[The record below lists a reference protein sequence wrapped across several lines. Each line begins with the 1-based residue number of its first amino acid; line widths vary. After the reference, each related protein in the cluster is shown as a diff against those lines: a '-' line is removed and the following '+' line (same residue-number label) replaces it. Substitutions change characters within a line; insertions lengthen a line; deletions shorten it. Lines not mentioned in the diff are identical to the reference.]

1 VAAAEPTPASQAFR
15 RFVVAFIGLML
26 VAYFG
31 FFGFVGY
38 TDDAYIKS
46 DLIRVAPEVSGTIAT
61 VNVRDN
67 NRVEAGT
74 VLLTIDPAPFELL
87 AAAKRDRVASAQP
100 IGSVFADDCL

>member
-1 VAAAEPTPASQAFR
+1 M
-15 RFVVAFIGLML
+15 IL

-31 FFGFVGY
+31 FFAFVGY

-67 NRVEAGT
+67 DRVEAGT

>member
-1 VAAAEPTPASQAFR
+1 MAAAEPTPASQAFR

-46 DLIRVAPEVSGTIAT
+46 DLIRVAPGAASTALWSSAWSGMH
-61 VNVRDN
+61 
-67 NRVEAGT
+67 
-74 VLLTIDPAPFELL
+74 LCP
-87 AAAKRDRVASAQP
+87 
-100 IGSVFADDCL
+100 GSYA